1 MSDSK
6 TSMPFDGEKARE
18 RDFFLQGAY
27 KVSIQ
32 IRSEF
37 INNPAAFKNEK
48 ADDVKL
54 LLDYIDKME
63 RNEKIPE
70 NLSVTYNKIRDE
82 IFKFYDKPEITETR
96 RAMLTDYIERYEKA
110 SLYGKPNIGRELTH
124 SNDREGGQKK
134 SSLAEKLNVARNLLE
149 SQNRSSTRDVSKD
162 IGGR

>member
-6 TSMPFDGEKARE
+6 ASKPLDKEGE

-27 KVSIQ
+27 KASIQ

-54 LLDYIDKME
+54 LLDYVDKME

-70 NLSVTYNKIRDE
+70 HMSAAYNKIRDE
-82 IFKFYDKPEITETR
+82 LFKSYDQPEITESR
-96 RAMLTDYIERYEKA
+96 RAILADYIERYEKA
-110 SLYGKPNIGRELTH
+110 ASRGRPDIGRGITH
-124 SNDREGGQKK
+124 PDDREGGQKK
-134 SSLAEKLNVARNLLE
+134 STLAEKLNSARNLLE